1 MNIEE
6 KSTLG
11 KFTSLHKKLNIILST
26 TIFLISIYV
35 ISFPLIPE
43 IQFRIQ
49 SLGQTKSY
57 KYGGKLAQKI
67 DKDKKVSFQKMNIF
81 QKFVTNSRNM
91 FSQQDKTNEEKYAT
105 NTPGG
110 IKDVEN
116 EISEI
121 QGIPMENTLVIPQ
134 IGVDGSVVEGTSIDV
149 LKSGFWHRPNTS
161 TPAKGG
167 NTVII
172 GHRFLYK
179 TGPKTFYGLDRL
191 NEGDEF
197 ALFWE
202 GKEYI
207 YRVFE
212 KKVIEP
218 TEMSIE
224 ANTDEPMLTLYTCT
238 PLWTAKQRLVV
249 RAKPL

>member
-1 MNIEE
+1 MTFDMNIEE

-11 KFTSLHKKLNIILST
+11 KINSWHKKLNIILST

-49 SLGQTKSY
+49 TLGTSRSY

-67 DKDKKVSFQKMNIF
+67 NKDKKSIQNMNVFQKLI
-81 QKFVTNSRNM
+81 TNSKNM
-91 FSQQDKTNEEKYAT
+91 LSGQDKTNQDNVAT
-105 NTPGG
+105 DTPGG
-110 IKDVEN
+110 IVNDAPL
-116 EISEI
+116 
-121 QGIPMENTLVIPQ
+121 QGLPTENTLVIPQ
-134 IGVDGSVVEGTSIDV
+134 IGVDGSVVEGASIDV

-161 TPAKGG
+161 TPEKGG

-179 TGPKTFYGLDRL
+179 TGPKTFYGLDKL

-212 KKVIEP
+212 KKLIEP
-218 TEMSIE
+218 TEVSIE
-224 ANTDEPMLTLYTCT
+224 ANTEEPMLTLYTCT